1 MGELRPEHV
10 FGSAA
15 RALEFAFLPSEL
27 GAGFRPQFDMMASR
41 QILSKFLILRAIS

>member
-1 MGELRPEHV
+1 MGELHPEHV

-27 GAGFRPQFDMMASR
+27 GAGFRPQFDMMASS
-41 QILSKFLILRAIS
+41 QMDNLV